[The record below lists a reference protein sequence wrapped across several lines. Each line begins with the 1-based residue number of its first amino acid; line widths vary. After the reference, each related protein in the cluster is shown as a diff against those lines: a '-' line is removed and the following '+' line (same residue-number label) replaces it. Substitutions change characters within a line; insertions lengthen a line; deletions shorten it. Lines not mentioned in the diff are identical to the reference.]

1 MTADLARTAPAYRP
15 APEVTGD
22 DPLLQSKFAVPE
34 PPRFLVARPR
44 LTQRLARG
52 VREPVT
58 LVVGPAGAGK
68 TQLVASWA
76 ASGASGF
83 RTGWI
88 TLEEDDGHAPV
99 FWAYVLE
106 ALRRAG
112 VEPTPALT
120 APDRSFLVRLAATL
134 AEQPSPVVLVL
145 DGVSHLTGQQWAT
158 DLEFVLRHAGR
169 MLRLVLVGR
178 WDPPLPLHRYRLAGR
193 LEEIRSED
201 LAFTTTEA
209 TELLTL
215 HHVPLSHHGMDQ
227 LLQHTEGWAAGLRL
241 FAMALEDAG
250 NAETLVATITGN
262 EATIA
267 EYFVDEVLRI
277 QPDHVRTFL
286 LETSI
291 LDVFTPELAEAVT
304 GRTDARWLLTALCRQ
319 NAFVQPAG
327 DGLTAYRCHRLF
339 AELLQAQLNR
349 TAPDRIPGLH
359 RRACA
364 WFAAN
369 GQVSEAIG
377 HAAEAGDWDL
387 AATTLIEAHA
397 IGRVLRG
404 DPGRL
409 ADMPRDPSSAAGS
422 VVAAA
427 LALTIRDT
435 DEAAARLHRAGELM
449 APRPGG
455 DGPAPAVALPL
466 ALAHQVTGVML
477 ARLRDQPERVLQ
489 IAATA
494 LAGLENQ
501 GEPRAAE
508 VRAAELRILELR
520 ALVLVAKGDA
530 QSRIGAVD
538 AAAVTLTE
546 AAGAATESPEL
557 RIEALSHLA
566 LIEAHRGRLRHAERL
581 ADQATELAD
590 RIGLDTAG
598 RPVGAEL
605 ALAWVALERFDVDTA
620 GRHLRAADPRR
631 IRPADGM
638 IHAAFALLRSRRLQA
653 RGELRSAFTA
663 LGDAAPVPGGQAA
676 PSWLSRELT
685 LTRARLQI
693 AMGRPDLA
701 LETITTLAG
710 ATPSPNGDAARDETA
725 GVTVVRAAA
734 LAAAG
739 DAEGARQL
747 AEPLAGAAGV
757 PAPVS
762 LDAWLVLATAAV
774 RRGRAGEARAALRQA
789 LRAAAPESQR
799 RAVQQ
804 AWGELRRVLRDDDEL
819 ARLYRQLR
827 GAPHAERPS
836 IAATADGE
844 IVVVETLSKREMQ
857 VLEGMAAM
865 LPTEEIAASLYVSVN
880 TVKTHVRS
888 ILRKLS
894 ASRRNE
900 AVRRARSLGLVT
912 EKPAQPT

>member
-1 MTADLARTAPAYRP
+1 MTAELVVPAQTSHPAAPA
-15 APEVTGD
+15 TGG

-34 PPRFLVARPR
+34 PPSFLVARPR
-44 LTQRLARG
+44 LTERLARG
-52 VREPVT
+52 VREPVS

-68 TQLVASWA
+68 TQLVAAWA
-76 ASGASGF
+76 AEGTPGYPI
-83 RTGWI
+83 GWI
-88 TLEEDDGHAPV
+88 TIEEEDGQSDA
-99 FWAYVLE
+99 FWAYILE

-112 VEPTPALT
+112 VPVAASLT
-120 APDRSFLVRLAATL
+120 APHTTAAADRSFLVRLAAAL
-134 AEQPSPVVLVL
+134 ADQATPTVLVL
-145 DGVSHLTGQQWAT
+145 DGVSNLTGQQWAT

-349 TAPDRIPGLH
+349 TAPDRIAELH
-359 RRACA
+359 RRAA
-364 WFAAN
+364 TWFGAH
-369 GQVSEAIG
+369 GQINEAVA
-377 HAAEAGDWDL
+377 HAVAAEDWPL
-387 AATTLIEAHA
+387 AASIVVEDHA
-397 IGRVLRG
+397 V
-404 DPGRL
+404 GRL
-409 ADMPRDPSSAAGS
+409 LLDGRTGRLGEQLAALPGDLESADGA

-427 LALTIRDT
+427 LALSVRDADT
-435 DEAAARLHRAGELM
+435 CTVQLERAEELM
-449 APRPGG
+449 ISHRSGYT
-455 DGPAPAVALPL
+455 PAL
-466 ALAHQVTGVML
+466 ALAHLITDVVL
-477 ARLRDQPERVLQ
+477 ARLRDDAHSVLHT
-489 IAATA
+489 AA
-494 LAGLENQ
+494 
-501 GEPRAAE
+501 AAE
-508 VRAAELRILELR
+508 ELLAQVPTERRDRHGELRM
-520 ALVLVAKGDA
+520 LVLGAKGDA
-530 QSRIGAVD
+530 QSRTGAVD

-546 AAGAATESPEL
+546 VANAAAGSCENV
-557 RIEALSHLA
+557 RIDALAHLA
-566 LIEAHRGRLRHAERL
+566 LIEAHRGRLRHAEKL

-590 RIGLDTAG
+590 RMGLGTAS
-598 RPVGAEL
+598 RPLAAEL
-605 ALAWVALERFDVDTA
+605 ALAWVAMERYDIDTA

-631 IRPADGM
+631 IRPADGL
-638 IHAAFALLRSRRLQA
+638 IHAAFALVRSRRLQA
-653 RGELRSAFTA
+653 RGELRSALTA
-663 LGDAAPVPGGQAA
+663 LDDAGHVPGGQAA
-676 PSWLSRELT
+676 PSWLTRQVALS
-685 LTRARLQI
+685 RARLQI
-693 AMGRPDLA
+693 TMGRPDEA
-701 LETITTLAG
+701 IETVDRLER
-710 ATPSPNGDAARDETA
+710 PDAEDAS
-725 GVTVVRAAA
+725 VVRAAA

-739 DAEGARQL
+739 DAQRAWEL
-747 AEPLAGAAGV
+747 VEPVAGTAGV
-757 PAPVS
+757 AGPVS
-762 LDAWLVLATAAV
+762 LEAWLVLATVAA
-774 RRGRAGEARAALRQA
+774 RRGEVDEARGALRQA
-789 LRAAAPESQR
+789 LRAALPESQR

-804 AWGELRRVLRDDDEL
+804 VWADLRRVLRDNDEL
-819 ARLYRQLR
+819 AAQYRQLQ
-827 GAPHAERPS
+827 GAPQPDKPAARPD
-836 IAATADGE
+836 AV
-844 IVVVETLSKREMQ
+844 VVVEPLSKREME

-900 AVRRARSLGLVT
+900 AVRRARSLGLI
-912 EKPAQPT
+912 